1 MENIS
6 RRRLGYFSV
15 LLQILPPPPKQNN
28 DTLWE
33 RRTFSLRPS
42 IGPRYLDRKNSGWP
56 ESVGFYRIYG
66 VESRL
71 TNVLALLPF
80 NPTEMLVGTAKDGLF
95 ILHENGKATPWE
107 VNPLL

>member
-66 VESRL
+66 VRKPTDKCTGTPSIQPNRDVGWNSRS
-71 TNVLALLPF
+71 
-80 NPTEMLVGTAKDGLF
+80 EERRVGKEGEKLWGPAQ
-95 ILHENGKATPWE
+95 
-107 VNPLL
+107 